1 MRSRWFGLMVA
12 FLAVALSICAH
23 PQLPPTVAT
32 HWNLNGTPDGYSSRA
47 WALSIIPIVLVAMT
61 VVFNVLPKIDPRREN
76 YAKFLSSYWLI
87 ANAVIVFLLV
97 AHGMIIAAGLGFSIK
112 IDRLMPLGIGLL
124 FVFLGNFLTRVE
136 PNWFVGIR
144 TPWTLSS
151 DTVWR
156 RTHRTGGWVFV
167 IGGLVLAST
176 ALLPR
181 AAFLPLLIAT
191 IVIMPAIPIVQ
202 SYVLWKRTIETM
214 TIFCLALVALTL
226 QHADTI

>member
-1 MRSRWFGLMVA
+1 MRSRWFGLVIA
-12 FLAVALSICAH
+12 ALAVAVSIWVY

-32 HWNLNGTPDGYSSRA
+32 HWGLNGTPNGYSSRL
-47 WALSIIPIVLVAMT
+47 WALSIIPLMLVIMT
-61 VVFNVLPKIDPRREN
+61 VIFNVLPKIDPRHEN

-97 AHGMIIAAGLGFSIK
+97 AHGLIIAAGLGFSIK

-124 FVFLGNFLTRVE
+124 LVFLGNFLTRVE

-167 IGGLVLAST
+167 IGGVVLAST

-181 AAFLPLLIAT
+181 SVFLPLLIAT

-202 SYVLWKRTIETM
+202 SYILWKRE
-214 TIFCLALVALTL
+214 
-226 QHADTI
+226 QHDRP

>member
-32 HWNLNGTPDGYSSRA
+32 HWNLNGTPDGYSSRL
-47 WALSIIPIVLVAMT
+47 WALAIIPVMLVIMT
-61 VVFNVLPKIDPRREN
+61 VIFNVLPKIDPRHEN
-76 YAKFLSSYWLI
+76 YVKFLSSYWLI

-97 AHGMIIAAGLGFSIK
+97 AHGLIIAAGLGFSIK

-156 RTHRTGGWVFV
+156 KTHRTGGWLMVL
-167 IGGLVLAST
+167 GGFVLAVG
-176 ALLPR
+176 AFILPHG
-181 AAFLPLLIAT
+181 AFLPLFVTT
-191 IVIMPAIPIVQ
+191 IVIVALIPIVQ
-202 SYVLWKRTIETM
+202 SYVLWKRE
-214 TIFCLALVALTL
+214 
-226 QHADTI
+226 QGRS

>member
-1 MRSRWFGLMVA
+1 MRSRWFGLVIA
-12 FLAVALSICAH
+12 ALAVAMSILAY

-32 HWNLNGTPDGYSSRA
+32 HWSLNGTPDGYSSRL
-47 WALSIIPIVLVAMT
+47 WALVIIPLMLVVMT
-61 VVFNVLPKIDPRREN
+61 VIFNVLPKIDPRHEN

-97 AHGMIIAAGLGFSIK
+97 AHGLIIAAGLGFSIK

-156 RTHRTGGWVFV
+156 KTHRTGGWLMVLGGFV
-167 IGGLVLAST
+167 IGLGAFMPHA
-176 ALLPR
+176 ALLP
-181 AAFLPLLIAT
+181 LIFVT
-191 IVIMPAIPIVQ
+191 IVCVAAIPVVQ
-202 SYVLWKRTIETM
+202 SYVLWKRERGKQD
-214 TIFCLALVALTL
+214 AL
-226 QHADTI
+226 

>member
-1 MRSRWFGLMVA
+1 MRSRWFGLVIA
-12 FLAVALSICAH
+12 ALAVAMSVWAY

-32 HWNLNGTPDGYSSRA
+32 HWSLNGTPDGFSSRL
-47 WALSIIPIVLVAMT
+47 WALAIVPLVLAVMT
-61 VVFNVLPKIDPRREN
+61 AVFNVLPKVDPRREN

-87 ANAVIVFLLV
+87 ANAVVVFLLV
-97 AHGMIIAAGLGFSIK
+97 AHAMIIAAGLGVAIR

-156 RTHRTGGWVFV
+156 RTHRTGGVLMV
-167 IGGLVLAST
+167 VGGLILAIS
-176 ALLPR
+176 
-181 AAFLPLLIAT
+181 AFLPRPAFLVLFVAT
-191 IVIMPAIPIVQ
+191 IVIVAVIPIVQ
-202 SYVLWKRTIETM
+202 SYILWKRE
-214 TIFCLALVALTL
+214 
-226 QHADTI
+226 QHDRP